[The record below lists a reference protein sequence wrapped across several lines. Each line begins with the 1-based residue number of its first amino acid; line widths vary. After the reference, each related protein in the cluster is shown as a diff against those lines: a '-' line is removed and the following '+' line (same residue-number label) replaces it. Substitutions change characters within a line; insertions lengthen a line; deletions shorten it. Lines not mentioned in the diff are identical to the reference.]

1 MKRTAIKC
9 YDENAGI
16 TVFGS
21 GDGFELITTE
31 YASRTHISV
40 LLTPEEAEEIAYYI
54 LRRNREMKEESG
66 QQLS

>member
-31 YASRTHISV
+31 YESKTHISV
-40 LLTPEEAEEIAYYI
+40 LLTPEEAEDMAYYI
-54 LRRNREMKEESG
+54 LRRSREIKEEETT
-66 QQLS
+66 QRQ

>member
-16 TVFGS
+16 TVYGS

-31 YASRTHISV
+31 YGSKTHISV
-40 LLTPEEAEEIAYYI
+40 LLTPEEAEEMAYYI
-54 LRRNREMKEESG
+54 LRRSREIKEESG
-66 QQLS
+66 KQLS